1 MRHIEAW
8 TIADLRQ
15 EGRSLSGSF
24 QELSDVSF
32 SLSSDKNFW
41 PELAKDLRIIGAD
54 CGFGMD
60 QDDQDINFFDTR
72 DLTDAIDFQIWELV
86 KDAKDN
92 IIFCQSSGD

>member
-1 MRHIEAW
+1 LRHIEPW

-41 PELAKDLRIIGAD
+41 PELAKDLRIIGFAD

-60 QDDQDINFFDTR
+60 QDDQDIIFFDFTR
-72 DLTDAIDFQIWELV
+72 DLTT
-86 KDAKDN
+86 
-92 IIFCQSSGD
+92 